1 MSSLEETLRQTGDR
15 LQGLHLP
22 SRPGA
27 ARYLAEAAGER
38 AGLPLE
44 MTFDP
49 DPHKHR
55 KNRIMC
61 KVILGTPPLTVE
73 CIYFLQWIESRR
85 LYWRDICMLLA
96 DNIAGRCSQYRS
108 EGLQNQLGALINAYM
123 TQPTHMPS
131 SVTALEGSFHFFS
144 QPEADTTSFSEESRH
159 NC

>member
-1 MSSLEETLRQTGDR
+1 MFRMPFRHLSGEEFQICPAWRRLRQTGDR

-22 SRPGA
+22 SCPRA

-61 KVILGTPPLTVE
+61 KVILGTPPLKVE
-73 CIYFLQWIESRR
+73 CI
-85 LYWRDICMLLA
+85 
-96 DNIAGRCSQYRS
+96 
-108 EGLQNQLGALINAYM
+108 
-123 TQPTHMPS
+123 
-131 SVTALEGSFHFFS
+131 
-144 QPEADTTSFSEESRH
+144 
-159 NC
+159 